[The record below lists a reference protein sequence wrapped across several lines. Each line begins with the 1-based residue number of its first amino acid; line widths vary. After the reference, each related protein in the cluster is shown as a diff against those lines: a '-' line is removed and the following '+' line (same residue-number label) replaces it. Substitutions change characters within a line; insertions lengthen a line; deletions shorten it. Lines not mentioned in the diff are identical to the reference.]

1 MDKKENSILLFL
13 LINGIVVTGIAYGW
27 RQITSLPSWYT
38 HGSSESLS
46 LNRDEQ
52 NVLEVK
58 LTQGEGENNRVDI
71 SLNETELT
79 ALMTQRIAKTP
90 KTSQVLQA
98 TKGLKA
104 SIQENQLTGGVVVQ
118 PSQLPPQAR
127 RMVLQVL
134 PMAGDRPFYIGL
146 TSSPIVQNGQISLSD
161 NTQLTLGSV
170 SLSLADI
177 TKVTGLSKSE
187 INQQLN
193 LAMSD
198 VGLSVDS
205 IEFVNGD
212 LVLRGTKRELTTQ
225 DINHQVD
232 R

>member
-27 RQITSLPSWYT
+27 KQITSLPSWYT
-38 HGSSESLS
+38 HGSGESVN
-46 LNRDEQ
+46 LNRDDQ

-58 LTQGEGENNRVDI
+58 LTQWEGENNRVDI

-79 ALMTQRIAKTP
+79 VLMSQRLAKNP
-90 KTSQVLQA
+90 KTSQVLQS
-98 TKGLKA
+98 TKGIKA
-104 SIQENQLTGGVVVQ
+104 SIQENQVTGGLVVQ
-118 PSQLPPQAR
+118 PSQLPHRAR
-127 RMVLQVL
+127 RMVQQVL
-134 PMAGDRPFYIGL
+134 PMAGDRPLYIGV
-146 TSSPIVQNGQISLSD
+146 TSSPIVQDGQISLSD
-161 NTQLTLGSV
+161 NTQLSLGSV

-205 IEFVNGD
+205 IEVVNGE
-212 LVLRGTKRELTTQ
+212 LVVRGTKTELTAQ
-225 DINHQVD
+225 DINNQVD